1 VLNFKRISAVLAVI
15 LCNRGTPT
23 LLGVVSSSLKFLF
36 ALRRKGAIV
45 RTIVSLHIVSG
56 GSHYTIVFLNLPLGK
71 AYPEYI
77 ELLAQVTSMQ
87 TAPGLNGC
95 CVTAQGL
102 AQSPEQLMEAIL
114 EGLGGTK
121 ALGGSS
127 GQTYINLQEEVYVR
141 GMQDTQYW
149 NGV

>member
-1 VLNFKRISAVLAVI
+1 MIKNLHGI
-15 LCNRGTPT
+15 
-23 LLGVVSSSLKFLF
+23 
-36 ALRRKGAIV
+36 
-45 RTIVSLHIVSG
+45 RTTVSLHAVIG
-56 GSHYTIVFLNLPLGK
+56 GSHYTIAFLNLPLGK

-102 AQSPEQLMEAIL
+102 SQSPEQLMEAIL

-121 ALGGSS
+121 GLGGSS
-127 GQTYINLQEEVYVR
+127 GQTYINLQEEVCAKDI
-141 GMQDTQYW
+141 QDTQYW
-149 NGV
+149 NGL